1 VTTTATVE
9 ELSEAKLRKSAYQK
23 AIALQPGTYRVDV
36 IVRDVKSGKRGVQRL
51 GFTVPK
57 YNPEKLSASTL
68 ILASRLYTASDAE
81 IGSQFTIGDKKVL
94 PNVSGEYKK
103 GQEVGIYMQVYNA
116 GIDQTT
122 LRPSIDVE
130 YVLMKDGKQVG
141 VQKEDWQGLSDAGQR
156 LTLARMLHTEKLG
169 TGEYELKINIKDR
182 VNNQQLT
189 PTAKFVIKE

>member
-1 VTTTATVE
+1 MTTTATSE
-9 ELSEAKLRKSAYQK
+9 ELAEARYRKSAYQK
-23 AIALQPGTYRVDV
+23 AIALQPGTYKVDV
-36 IVRDVKSGKRGVQRL
+36 IVRDVKSGKKGVRSL

-68 ILASRLYTASDAE
+68 ILATRLYTATDAE
-81 IGSQFTIGDKKVL
+81 IGSQFTIGDKKVI
-94 PNVSGEYKK
+94 PNVAGEYKK

-116 GIDQTT
+116 GVDQTT
-122 LRPSIDVE
+122 LRPAIDVE
-130 YVLMKDGKQVG
+130 YVLMKDGKQIG

-169 TGEYELKINIKDR
+169 VGEYELKINIKDR